1 MILASEPWAAYVH
14 GMSLDEIDEQI
25 LDLLREDAR
34 RTVTDIAARV
44 SLSPAPVARRIER
57 MERAGIIAGYTV
69 VLDHSKVGPSL
80 DAFTELRIVG
90 SIDAEEVVEIA
101 SAIPEVEEIFTIA
114 GDPDVLLRLRVDDV
128 AHLQQVVNALRRSGK
143 VTGTKTL
150 MVLGRWSRG

>member
-1 MILASEPWAAYVH
+1 MIVASDGRPAYRH

-25 LDLLREDAR
+25 LTLLAEDAR
-34 RTVTDIAARV
+34 RTVTDIASRV

-150 MVLGRWSRG
+150 MVLARWSRT

>member
-1 MILASEPWAAYVH
+1 MFLASDGRPAYRH

-25 LDLLREDAR
+25 LTLLAEDAR
-34 RTVTDIAARV
+34 RTVTDIATRV

-150 MVLGRWSRG
+150 MVLARWSRT